1 MQYVRYRWWWVG
13 LILGLSSGS
22 GCSPGATTIQAPSPE
37 PRNEEYVIGAEDV
50 LEIAV
55 WQNQDLSRTVT
66 VRPDGKISLPLVHD
80 IQAAGLTPD
89 ELKQAL
95 TRSLRPYMDA
105 PNVTVIVQQI
115 NSWRIFVQG
124 EVRTPGVYPIKSR
137 TTLSQAIA
145 LAGGFTEFARKGK
158 IKILRRKN
166 GRTET
171 ISVNYN
177 RIVSDPRSELD
188 IYLKPGD
195 TVIVP

>member
-1 MQYVRYRWWWVG
+1 MQYVRYRGWLVG
-13 LILGLSSGS
+13 VILGLVSGS
-22 GCSPGATTIQAPSPE
+22 GCGPGATTVRAPSPE
-37 PRNEEYVIGAEDV
+37 ARNGEYVIGAEDV

-80 IQAAGLTPD
+80 IQAAGLTPG

-95 TRSLRPYMDA
+95 TRSLRPYMDS

-124 EVRTPGVYPIKSR
+124 EVRAPGVYPIKSR
-137 TTLSQAIA
+137 TTLSQAVT
-145 LAGGFTEFARKGK
+145 LAGGFTEFAKKGK
-158 IKILRRKN
+158 IKILRKKN

-177 RIVSDPRSELD
+177 RIVSDPGSEQD
-188 IYLKPGD
+188 IYLEPGD